1 MSTVKIGR
9 VEYQVIEADTR
20 GDADLEESIPYELH
34 GPRGA
39 RYGLMRNIPHPER
52 LFMIN
57 LRGFTKGTPDV
68 WFTDRN
74 GVLELLR

>member
-9 VEYQVIEADTR
+9 VEYQVVEVDTH
-20 GDADLEESIPYELH
+20 DDLEFPYELH

-39 RYGLMRNIPHPER
+39 RYGLMRNVPHPDR

-74 GVLELLR
+74 GTLELLR

>member
-9 VEYQVIEADTR
+9 VEYDVVTTDS
-20 GDADLEESIPYELH
+20 EETPYELH

-39 RYGLMRNIPHPER
+39 RYGLMRNVPRPDR
-52 LFMIN
+52 LFMFN

-74 GVLELLR
+74 GALEVLR